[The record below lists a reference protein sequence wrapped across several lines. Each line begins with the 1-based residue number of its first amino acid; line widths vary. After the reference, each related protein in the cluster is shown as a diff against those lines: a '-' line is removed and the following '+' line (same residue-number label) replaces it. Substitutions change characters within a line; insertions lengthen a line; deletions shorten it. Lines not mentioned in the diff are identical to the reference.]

1 MLLLISLALAALAFS
16 CGAYVGKGKALG
28 GMQVV
33 ILWSWVVLLTP
44 STAYLYWVGGPAV
57 ILAVFLLFC
66 LAEILALLLFCSR
79 DNSPS
84 KGEKELLE
92 RLQKRD

>member
-1 MLLLISLALAALAFS
+1 ASTAARVNSFS
-16 CGAYVGKGKALG
+16 RWKMGSSAKCVF
-28 GMQVV
+28 
-33 ILWSWVVLLTP
+33 LLTEMHTLIIV
-44 STAYLYWVGGPAV
+44 STGLLV
-57 ILAVFLLFC
+57 LAVFLLFC